1 MNKKIFALG
10 ILLIAAL
17 CTVQASYWT
26 ENPRWKKILWAPAE
40 VWYEVPAKWSIVAA
54 DKYMNGYI
62 GEAIKQAKPEIAPN
76 EKYTVI
82 LGVRGDKEV
91 KKYKKFIPKQ
101 AEGYYLK
108 VSQEGIVI
116 AGNDERGLFYGIQS
130 LLQHIANDI
139 YEEVAVADWPDMPF
153 RGTVEGFYGTPWSHE
168 ARLSQLDFYG
178 KNKMN
183 VYIYGPKDDPWHRD
197 KWRVPY
203 PEAEANRI
211 AELVE
216 VAKKNYVNFYW
227 AIHPGVDIKWNN
239 EDRDALVAKLE
250 KMYDL
255 GVRAFA
261 VFFDDI
267 WGEGTK
273 ADKQAELLNY
283 VDNNFIQKKKD
294 VAPLIMCPTEYNRGW
309 ANEEKGYLRT
319 LGSTLNK
326 GIEIMWT
333 GNSVV
338 ACIDKPTMEWIN
350 ERIQRKAYIWLNF
363 PVNDFVRDHMLMG
376 PLYGNGKDIAPLVS
390 GFVSNPMEY
399 AETSKISLYGIADY
413 CWNTENYDEH
423 SNWQK
428 SLQNILPSNSM
439 ALGVFALY
447 NKDLG
452 PNGHG
457 FRREEGDEIKDIAQ
471 KAIEGDDAALD
482 ILAFKCWELDEAC
495 DKLLADNSN
504 PQLIHEL
511 RPWLL
516 QGKLLA
522 DYGTTICN
530 MKKVADGKISPSNMP
545 LGIIDYFNHLWNQ
558 ARDIRKQMYDN
569 ENNKAMLH
577 PYQTG
582 TKLGTKVLLPTLNN
596 LFTLA
601 TEKYNKEHN
610 SKYDTA
616 ADYNP
621 FKVKSTVK
629 QLALLPVSVRGS
641 DVTVASALE
650 VINWQAGGEFVVE
663 SDRPITF
670 QGMDFNFGV
679 NGVAKNF
686 KLELLVDGNWREV
699 SLLHYADN
707 DPVIHTGNELGGM
720 TASALRITNIS
731 GAEQQVYFKDFKF
744 VRR

>member
-1 MNKKIFALG
+1 MNKKIFTLG

-17 CTVQASYWT
+17 CTVQAGYWSQ
-26 ENPRWKKILWAPAE
+26 NPRYKKILWAPAE
-40 VWYEVPAKWSIVAA
+40 VWYDVPAQWSIVAA

-62 GEAIKQAKPEIAPN
+62 GEAIKQAKPQIA
-76 EKYTVI
+76 EGQKYTVT
-82 LGVRGDKEV
+82 LGVKGDKEV

-108 VSQEGIVI
+108 VSQDGVVV
-116 AGNDERGLFYGIQS
+116 AGSDERGLFYGIQS
-130 LLQHIANDI
+130 LIREMENGI
-139 YEEVAVADWPDMPF
+139 YEEVAVADWPDVPF

-197 KWRVPY
+197 KWRIPY

-338 ACIDKPTMEWIN
+338 ACIDKATMEWIN
-350 ERIQRKAYIWLNF
+350 ERIQRKGYIWLNF

-413 CWNTENYDEH
+413 CWNMDAYEFEA
-423 SNWQK
+423 NWHK
-428 SLQNILPSNSM
+428 SLRRILPSNYK
-439 ALGVFALY
+439 ALEIFALY

-457 FRREEGDEIKDIAQ
+457 FRREEGEELQPTAKA
-471 KAIEGDDAALD
+471 AIEGDAAALEA
-482 ILAFKCWELDEAC
+482 LNQKCNELKLAC
-495 DKLLADNSN
+495 DLLLVDDTN

-522 DYGTTICN
+522 DYGNVVCQ
-530 MKKVADGKISPSNMP
+530 MKKVAEKKTREYTFLNFEN
-545 LGIIDYFNHLWNQ
+545 LYAQ
-558 ARDIRKQMYDN
+558 ARSIQKQMYDN

-582 TKLGTKVLLPTLNN
+582 IKLGTKVLLPTIQT
-596 LFTLA
+596 LFTQA
-601 TEKYNKEHN
+601 TESYNKLNGKALE
-610 SKYDTA
+610 TA

-641 DVTVASALE
+641 DITVASALE

-731 GAEQQVYFKDFKF
+731 GAEQQVYFKNFKF
-744 VRR
+744 IKR

>member
-1 MNKKIFALG
+1 MNKKIFTLG

-17 CTVQASYWT
+17 CTVQAGYWSQ
-26 ENPRWKKILWAPAE
+26 NPRYKKILWAPAE
-40 VWYEVPAKWSIVAA
+40 VWYDVPAQWSVVAA

-62 GEAIKQAKPEIAPN
+62 GEAIKQAKPQIA
-76 EKYTVI
+76 EGQKYTVT
-82 LGVRGDKEV
+82 LGVKGDKEV

-108 VSQEGIVI
+108 VSQEGVVV
-116 AGNDERGLFYGIQS
+116 AGSDERGLFYGIQS
-130 LLQHIANDI
+130 LIREMENGT
-139 YEEVAVADWPDMPF
+139 YEEVAVADWPDVPF

-197 KWRVPY
+197 KWRIPY

-338 ACIDKPTMEWIN
+338 ACIDKATMEWIN
-350 ERIQRKAYIWLNF
+350 ERIQRKGYIWLNF

-413 CWNTENYDEH
+413 CWNMDAYEFEQ
-423 SNWQK
+423 NWEK
-428 SLQNILPSNSM
+428 SLRRILPSNYK
-439 ALGVFALY
+439 ALEIFALY

-457 FRREEGDEIKDIAQ
+457 FRREEGEELQPTAKA
-471 KAIEGDDAALD
+471 AIEGDAAALEA
-482 ILAFKCWELDEAC
+482 LNQKCNELKLAC
-495 DKLLADNSN
+495 DLLLVDDTN

-522 DYGTTICN
+522 DYGNIVCQ
-530 MKKVADGKISPSNMP
+530 MKKVAEKKTREYTFLNFEN
-545 LGIIDYFNHLWNQ
+545 LYAQ
-558 ARDIRKQMYDN
+558 ARSIQKQMYDN

-582 TKLGTKVLLPTLNN
+582 IKLGTKVLLPTIQT
-596 LFTLA
+596 LFTQA
-601 TEKYNKEHN
+601 TESYNKLNGKALE
-610 SKYDTA
+610 TA

-641 DVTVASALE
+641 DITVASALE

-731 GAEQQVYFKDFKF
+731 GAEQQVYFKNFKF
-744 VRR
+744 IKR

>member
-1 MNKKIFALG
+1 MNKKIFTLG

-17 CTVQASYWT
+17 CTVQAGYWSQ
-26 ENPRWKKILWAPAE
+26 NPKYKKILWAPAE
-40 VWYEVPAKWSIVAA
+40 VWYDVPAQWSVVAA

-62 GEAIKQAKPEIAPN
+62 GEAIKQAKPQIA
-76 EKYTVI
+76 EGQKYTVT
-82 LGVRGDKEV
+82 LGVKGDKEV

-108 VSQEGIVI
+108 VSQEGVVV
-116 AGNDERGLFYGIQS
+116 AGSDERGLFYGIQS
-130 LLQHIANDI
+130 LIREMENGT
-139 YEEVAVADWPDMPF
+139 YEEVAVADWPDVPF

-283 VDNNFIQKKKD
+283 VDDNFIQKKKD

-338 ACIDKPTMEWIN
+338 ACIDKATMEWIN
-350 ERIQRKAYIWLNF
+350 ERIQRKGYIWLNF

-413 CWNTENYDEH
+413 CWNMDAYEFEQ
-423 SNWQK
+423 NWEK
-428 SLQNILPSNSM
+428 SLRRILPSNYK
-439 ALGVFALY
+439 ALEIFALY

-457 FRREEGDEIKDIAQ
+457 FRREEGEELQPTAKA
-471 KAIEGDDAALD
+471 AIEGDAAALEA
-482 ILAFKCWELDEAC
+482 LNQKCNELKLAC
-495 DKLLADNSN
+495 DLLLVDDTN

-522 DYGTTICN
+522 DYGNIVCQ
-530 MKKVADGKISPSNMP
+530 MKKVAEKKTREYTFLNFEN
-545 LGIIDYFNHLWNQ
+545 LYAQ
-558 ARDIRKQMYDN
+558 ARSIQKQMYDN

-582 TKLGTKVLLPTLNN
+582 IKLGTKVLLPTIQT
-596 LFTLA
+596 LFTQA
-601 TEKYNKEHN
+601 TESYNKLNGKALE
-610 SKYDTA
+610 TA

-641 DVTVASALE
+641 DITVASALE

-731 GAEQQVYFKDFKF
+731 GAEQQVYFKNFKF
-744 VRR
+744 IKR

>member
-17 CTVQASYWT
+17 CTVQAGYWSQ
-26 ENPRWKKILWAPAE
+26 NPRYKKILWAPAE
-40 VWYEVPAKWSIVAA
+40 VWYDVPAQWSVVAA

-62 GEAIKQAKPEIAPN
+62 GEAIKQAKPQIA
-76 EKYTVI
+76 EGQKYTVT
-82 LGVRGDKEV
+82 LGVKGDKEV

-108 VSQEGIVI
+108 VSQEGVVV
-116 AGNDERGLFYGIQS
+116 AGSDERGLFYGIQS
-130 LLQHIANDI
+130 LIREMENGI
-139 YEEVAVADWPDMPF
+139 YEEVAVADWPDVPF

-197 KWRVPY
+197 KWRIPY

-283 VDNNFIQKKKD
+283 VDDNFIQKKKD

-338 ACIDKPTMEWIN
+338 ACIDKATMEWIN
-350 ERIQRKAYIWLNF
+350 ERIQRKGYIWLNF

-413 CWNTENYDEH
+413 CWNMDAYEFEQ
-423 SNWQK
+423 NWEK
-428 SLQNILPSNSM
+428 SLRRILPSNYK
-439 ALGVFALY
+439 ALEIFALY

-457 FRREEGDEIKDIAQ
+457 FRREEGEELQPTAKA
-471 KAIEGDDAALD
+471 AIEGDAAALEA
-482 ILAFKCWELDEAC
+482 LNQKCNELKLAC
-495 DKLLADNSN
+495 DLLLVDDTN

-522 DYGTTICN
+522 DYGNVVCQ
-530 MKKVADGKISPSNMP
+530 MKKVAEKKTREYTFLNFEN
-545 LGIIDYFNHLWNQ
+545 LYAQ
-558 ARDIRKQMYDN
+558 ARSIQKQMYDN

-582 TKLGTKVLLPTLNN
+582 IKLGTKVLLPTIQT
-596 LFTLA
+596 LFTQA
-601 TEKYNKEHN
+601 TESYNKLN
-610 SKYDTA
+610 GKALDTA

-641 DVTVASALE
+641 DITVASALE

-731 GAEQQVYFKDFKF
+731 GAEQQVYFKNFKF
-744 VRR
+744 IKR

>member
-26 ENPRWKKILWAPAE
+26 RNPQWKKILWAPAE
-40 VWYEVPAKWSIVAA
+40 VWYEVPAKWTIVAA
-54 DKYMNGYI
+54 DKYINGYI
-62 GEAIKQAKPEIAPN
+62 GEAIKQAKPEIAPKQ
-76 EKYTVI
+76 KYKVT
-82 LGVRGDKEV
+82 LGVKGDKEV
-91 KKYKKFIPKQ
+91 KKYNKYIPEQ
-101 AEGYYLK
+101 AEGYYFK
-108 VSQEGIVI
+108 ISQEGIVI
-116 AGNDERGLFYGIQS
+116 AGSDERGLFYGIQS
-130 LLQHIANDI
+130 LLQHIANGI
-139 YEEVAVADWPDMPF
+139 YEEVAVADWPDVPF
-153 RGTVEGFYGTPWSHE
+153 RGTVEGFYGTPWSHA
-168 ARLSQLDFYG
+168 ARLSQLEFYG

-227 AIHPGVDIKWNN
+227 AIHPGVDIKWTT

-283 VDNNFIQKKKD
+283 VDDNFIQKKKD

-309 ANEEKGYLRT
+309 ANEAKGYLRT
-319 LGSTLNK
+319 LGTTMNK

-338 ACIDKPTMEWIN
+338 ACIDKGTMEWIN

-376 PLYGNGKDIAPLVS
+376 PLYGNGQDIAPLVS

-413 CWNTENYDEH
+413 CWSMENYNYQ
-423 SNWQK
+423 SNWEK
-428 SLQNILPSNSM
+428 SLRSILPGNDQ
-439 ALGVFALY
+439 ALKTFALY

-457 FRREEGDEIKDIAQ
+457 FRREEGEELKQTAQDAIGGNAEAIEALAQ
-471 KAIEGDDAALD
+471 K
-482 ILAFKCWELDEAC
+482 CTELKLAC
-495 DKLLADNSN
+495 DLLLVDETN

-522 DYGTTICN
+522 DYGNIVCE
-530 MKKVADGKISPSNMP
+530 MRKVAEKKTKEYTFLNFEN
-545 LGIIDYFNHLWNQ
+545 LYAQ
-558 ARDIRKQMYDN
+558 ARSIQKQMYNN
-569 ENNKAMLH
+569 ENDKSMLH

-582 TKLGTKVLLPTLNN
+582 TKLGTKVLLPTIQT
-596 LFTLA
+596 LFTQA
-601 TEKYNKEHN
+601 TETYNKQNGREL
-610 SKYDTA
+610 DTA

-650 VINWQAGGEFVVE
+650 VINWQDGGEFIVE
-663 SDRPITF
+663 SDRAITF
-670 QGMDFNFGV
+670 QGMDFNFGI

-686 KLELLVDGNWREV
+686 KLELLVNGNWREV
-699 SLLHYADN
+699 SLLHYSDN

-731 GAEQQVYFKDFKF
+731 GSEQQVYFKNFKF
-744 VRR
+744 VKR

>member
-1 MNKKIFALG
+1 MNKRIFALG

-17 CTVQASYWT
+17 CTVQAGWWST
-26 ENPRWKKILWAPAE
+26 NPTYKKILWAPAE
-40 VWYEVPAKWSIVAA
+40 VWYDVPAQWTVVAA

-62 GEAIKQAKPEIAPN
+62 GEAIKQAKPEIAPKQ
-76 EKYTVI
+76 KYKVV
-82 LGVRGDKEV
+82 LGVKGDKEV
-91 KKYKKFIPKQ
+91 RKYKKYIPEQ

-108 VSQEGIVI
+108 VSREGVVV
-116 AGNDERGLFYGIQS
+116 AGSDERGLFYGIQT
-130 LLQHIANDI
+130 LIRHIENGI
-139 YEEVAVADWPDMPF
+139 YDEVALADWPDVPF

-203 PEAEANRI
+203 PEAEAKRI

-227 AIHPGVDIKWNN
+227 AIHPGVDIKWNT

-283 VDNNFIQKKKD
+283 VDDNFIQKKKD

-309 ANEEKGYLRT
+309 ANEQKGYLRT

-350 ERIQRKAYIWLNF
+350 ERIQRKGYIWLNF

-376 PLYGNGKDIAPLVS
+376 PLYGNGKDIAPMVS

-399 AETSKISLYGIADY
+399 AETSKISLYGVADY
-413 CWNTENYDEH
+413 CWNMENYNPEE
-423 SNWQK
+423 NWDK
-428 SLQNILPSNSM
+428 SLRRILPGNDK
-439 ALGVFALY
+439 ALKIFALY

-457 FRREEGDEIKDIAQ
+457 FRREEGEELLPTAQEAIKGNA
-471 KAIEGDDAALD
+471 EALEA
-482 ILAFKCWELDEAC
+482 LEEKCNELKTAC
-495 DKLLADNSN
+495 DLLLTDDTN

-522 DYGTTICN
+522 DYGVVVCK
-530 MKKVADGKISPSNMP
+530 MKKVAEKKSKEYTFLNFEN
-545 LGIIDYFNHLWNQ
+545 LYAQ
-558 ARDIRKQMYDN
+558 ARSIQKQMYDN

-582 TKLGTKVLLPTLNN
+582 IKLGTKVMLPTIQE
-596 LFTLA
+596 LFEQA
-601 TEKYNKEHN
+601 TDTYNKINGKEL
-610 SKYDTA
+610 DTA

-641 DVTVASALE
+641 DITVASALE
-650 VINWQAGGEFVVE
+650 VINWQAGGEFIVE

-686 KLELLVDGNWREV
+686 KLEMLVEGNWREV

-731 GAEQQVYFKDFKF
+731 GSEQQVYFKNFKF
-744 VRR
+744 IKR

>member
-17 CTVQASYWT
+17 CTVQAGYWSQ
-26 ENPRWKKILWAPAE
+26 NPRYKKILWAPAE
-40 VWYEVPAKWSIVAA
+40 VWYDVPAQWSVVAA

-62 GEAIKQAKPEIAPN
+62 GEAIKQAKPQIA
-76 EKYTVI
+76 EGQKYTVT
-82 LGVRGDKEV
+82 LGVKGDKEV

-108 VSQEGIVI
+108 VSQEGVVV
-116 AGNDERGLFYGIQS
+116 AGSDERGLFYGIQS
-130 LLQHIANDI
+130 LIREMENGI
-139 YEEVAVADWPDMPF
+139 YEEVAVADWPDVPF

-197 KWRVPY
+197 KWRIPY

-283 VDNNFIQKKKD
+283 VDDNFIQKKKD

-338 ACIDKPTMEWIN
+338 ACIDKATMEWIN
-350 ERIQRKAYIWLNF
+350 ERIQRKGYIWLNF

-413 CWNTENYDEH
+413 CWNMDAYEFEA
-423 SNWQK
+423 NWHK
-428 SLQNILPSNSM
+428 SLRRILPSNYK
-439 ALGVFALY
+439 ALEIFALY

-457 FRREEGDEIKDIAQ
+457 FRREEGEELQPTAKA
-471 KAIEGDDAALD
+471 AIEGDAAALEA
-482 ILAFKCWELDEAC
+482 LKQKCDELKLAC
-495 DKLLADNSN
+495 DLLLVDDTN

-522 DYGTTICN
+522 DYGNVVCQ
-530 MKKVADGKISPSNMP
+530 MKKVAEKKTREYTFLNFEN
-545 LGIIDYFNHLWNQ
+545 LYAQ
-558 ARDIRKQMYDN
+558 ARSIQKQMYDN

-582 TKLGTKVLLPTLNN
+582 IKLGTKVLLPTIQT
-596 LFTLA
+596 LFTQA
-601 TEKYNKEHN
+601 TESYNKLNGKALE
-610 SKYDTA
+610 TA

-641 DVTVASALE
+641 DITVASALE

-731 GAEQQVYFKDFKF
+731 GAEQQVYFKNFKF
-744 VRR
+744 IKR

>member
-17 CTVQASYWT
+17 CTVQAGYWSQ
-26 ENPRWKKILWAPAE
+26 NPRYKKILWAPAE
-40 VWYEVPAKWSIVAA
+40 VWYDVPAQWSVVAA

-62 GEAIKQAKPEIAPN
+62 GEAIKQAKPQIA
-76 EKYTVI
+76 EGQKYTVT
-82 LGVRGDKEV
+82 LGVKGDKEV

-108 VSQEGIVI
+108 VSQEGVVV
-116 AGNDERGLFYGIQS
+116 AGSDERGLFYGIQS
-130 LLQHIANDI
+130 LIREMENGT
-139 YEEVAVADWPDMPF
+139 YEEVAVADWPDVPF

-283 VDNNFIQKKKD
+283 VDDNFIQKKKD

-338 ACIDKPTMEWIN
+338 ACIDKATMEWIN
-350 ERIQRKAYIWLNF
+350 ERIQRKGYIWLNF

-413 CWNTENYDEH
+413 CWNMDAYEFEQ
-423 SNWQK
+423 NWEK
-428 SLQNILPSNSM
+428 SLRRILPSNYK
-439 ALGVFALY
+439 ALEIFALY

-457 FRREEGDEIKDIAQ
+457 FRREEGEELQPTAKA
-471 KAIEGDDAALD
+471 AIEGDAAALEA
-482 ILAFKCWELDEAC
+482 LNQKCNELKLAC
-495 DKLLADNSN
+495 DLLLVDDTN

-522 DYGTTICN
+522 DYGNVVCQ
-530 MKKVADGKISPSNMP
+530 MKKVAEKKTKEYTFLNFEN
-545 LGIIDYFNHLWNQ
+545 LYAQ
-558 ARDIRKQMYDN
+558 ARSIQKQMYDN

-582 TKLGTKVLLPTLNN
+582 IKLGTKVLLPTIQT
-596 LFTLA
+596 LFTQA
-601 TEKYNKEHN
+601 TESYNKLN
-610 SKYDTA
+610 GKALDTA

-641 DVTVASALE
+641 DITVASALE

-720 TASALRITNIS
+720 TANALRITNIS
-731 GAEQQVYFKDFKF
+731 GAEQQVYFKNFKF
-744 VRR
+744 IKR

>member
-26 ENPRWKKILWAPAE
+26 RNPQWKKILWAPAE
-40 VWYEVPAKWSIVAA
+40 IWYDVPAKWTIVAA
-54 DKYMNGYI
+54 DKYINGYI
-62 GEAIKQAKPEIAPN
+62 GEAIKQAKPEIAPKQ
-76 EKYTVI
+76 KYKVT
-82 LGVRGDKEV
+82 LGVKGDKEV
-91 KKYKKFIPKQ
+91 KKYNKYIPEQ
-101 AEGYYLK
+101 AEGYYFK
-108 VSQEGIVI
+108 ISQEGIVI
-116 AGNDERGLFYGIQS
+116 AGSDERGLFYGIQS
-130 LLQHIANDI
+130 LLQHIANGI
-139 YEEVAVADWPDMPF
+139 YEEVAVADWPDVPF
-153 RGTVEGFYGTPWSHE
+153 RGTVEGFYGTPWSHA
-168 ARLSQLDFYG
+168 ARLSQLEFYG

-197 KWRVPY
+197 KWRIPY

-227 AIHPGVDIKWNN
+227 AIHPGVDIKWTP

-283 VDNNFIQKKKD
+283 VDDNFIQKKKD

-309 ANEEKGYLRT
+309 ANEAKGYLRT
-319 LGSTLNK
+319 LGANMNQ

-338 ACIDKPTMEWIN
+338 ACIDKGTMEWIN

-376 PLYGNGKDIAPLVS
+376 PLYGNGQDIAPLVS

-413 CWNTENYDEH
+413 CWSMENYNYQA
-423 SNWQK
+423 NWEK
-428 SLQNILPSNSM
+428 SLRSILPGNDA
-439 ALGVFALY
+439 ALKTFALY

-457 FRREEGDEIKDIAQ
+457 FRREEGDEIKQIAQ
-471 KAIEGDDAALD
+471 DAIGGNAEAVAA
-482 ILAFKCWELDEAC
+482 IAEKCQELNLAC
-495 DKLLADNSN
+495 DLLLVDETN

-522 DYGTTICN
+522 EYGNTVCK
-530 MKKVADGKISPSNMP
+530 MKEIAEKKTKEYSFQNFENLYA
-545 LGIIDYFNHLWNQ
+545 Q
-558 ARDIRKQMYDN
+558 ARSIQKQMYNN
-569 ENNKAMLH
+569 ENDKAMLH

-582 TKLGTKVLLPTLNN
+582 TKLGTKVLLPTLQT
-596 LFTLA
+596 LFAQA
-601 TEKYNKEHN
+601 TEAYNKQNGKEL
-610 SKYDTA
+610 DTA

-650 VINWQAGGEFVVE
+650 VINWQAGGEFIIE
-663 SDRPITF
+663 GDRAITF

-686 KLELLVDGNWREV
+686 KLELLVNGNWREV

-731 GAEQQVYFKDFKF
+731 GTEQQVYFKNFKF
-744 VRR
+744 VKR

>member
-1 MNKKIFALG
+1 MNKKIFTLG

-17 CTVQASYWT
+17 CTVQAGYWSQ
-26 ENPRWKKILWAPAE
+26 NPRYKKILWAPAE
-40 VWYEVPAKWSIVAA
+40 VWYDVPAQWSVVAA

-62 GEAIKQAKPEIAPN
+62 GEAIKQAKPQIA
-76 EKYTVI
+76 EGQKYTVT
-82 LGVRGDKEV
+82 LGVKGDKEV

-108 VSQEGIVI
+108 VSQEGVVV
-116 AGNDERGLFYGIQS
+116 AGSDERGLFYGIQS
-130 LLQHIANDI
+130 LIREMENGI
-139 YEEVAVADWPDMPF
+139 YEEVAVADWPDVPF

-283 VDNNFIQKKKD
+283 VDDNFIQKKKD

-338 ACIDKPTMEWIN
+338 ACIDKATMEWIN
-350 ERIQRKAYIWLNF
+350 ERIQRKGYIWLNF

-413 CWNTENYDEH
+413 CWNMDAYEFEA
-423 SNWQK
+423 NWHK
-428 SLQNILPSNSM
+428 SLRRILPSNYK
-439 ALGVFALY
+439 ALEIFALY

-457 FRREEGDEIKDIAQ
+457 FRREEGEELQPIA
-471 KAIEGDDAALD
+471 KAAIEGDATALEA
-482 ILAFKCWELDEAC
+482 LNQKCNELKLAC
-495 DKLLADNSN
+495 DLLLVDDTN

-522 DYGTTICN
+522 DYGNVVCQ
-530 MKKVADGKISPSNMP
+530 MKKVAEKKTREYTFLNFEN
-545 LGIIDYFNHLWNQ
+545 LYAQ
-558 ARDIRKQMYDN
+558 ARSIQKQMYDN

-582 TKLGTKVLLPTLNN
+582 IKLGTKVLLPTIQT
-596 LFTLA
+596 LFTQA
-601 TEKYNKEHN
+601 TESYNKLNGKALE
-610 SKYDTA
+610 TA

-641 DVTVASALE
+641 DITVASALE

-731 GAEQQVYFKDFKF
+731 GAEQQVYFKNFKF
-744 VRR
+744 IKR

>member
-1 MNKKIFALG
+1 MNKKIFTLG

-17 CTVQASYWT
+17 CTVQAGYWSQ
-26 ENPRWKKILWAPAE
+26 NPKYKKILWAPAE
-40 VWYEVPAKWSIVAA
+40 VWYDVPAQWSVVAA

-62 GEAIKQAKPEIAPN
+62 GEAIKQAKPQIA
-76 EKYTVI
+76 EGQKYTVT
-82 LGVRGDKEV
+82 LGVKGDKEV

-108 VSQEGIVI
+108 VSQEGVVV
-116 AGNDERGLFYGIQS
+116 AGSDERGLFYGIQS
-130 LLQHIANDI
+130 LIREMENGT
-139 YEEVAVADWPDMPF
+139 YEEVAVADWPDVPF

-283 VDNNFIQKKKD
+283 VDDNFIQKKKD

-326 GIEIMWT
+326 GIEVMWT

-338 ACIDKPTMEWIN
+338 ACIDKATMEWIN
-350 ERIQRKAYIWLNF
+350 ERIQRKGYIWLNF

-413 CWNTENYDEH
+413 CWNMDAYEFEA
-423 SNWQK
+423 NWEK
-428 SLQNILPSNSM
+428 SLRRILPSNYK
-439 ALGVFALY
+439 ALEIFALY

-457 FRREEGDEIKDIAQ
+457 FRREEGEELQPTAKA
-471 KAIEGDDAALD
+471 AIEGDAAALEA
-482 ILAFKCWELDEAC
+482 LNQKCNELKLAC
-495 DKLLADNSN
+495 DLLLVDDTN

-522 DYGTTICN
+522 DYGNVVCQ
-530 MKKVADGKISPSNMP
+530 MKKVAEKKTREYTFLNFEN
-545 LGIIDYFNHLWNQ
+545 LYAQ
-558 ARDIRKQMYDN
+558 ARSIQKQMYDN

-582 TKLGTKVLLPTLNN
+582 IKLGTKVLLPTIQT
-596 LFTLA
+596 LFTQA
-601 TEKYNKEHN
+601 TESYNKLNGKALE
-610 SKYDTA
+610 TA

-641 DVTVASALE
+641 DITVASALE

-731 GAEQQVYFKDFKF
+731 GAEQQVYFKNFKF
-744 VRR
+744 IKR

>member
-17 CTVQASYWT
+17 CTVQAGYWS
-26 ENPRWKKILWAPAE
+26 ENPRYKKILWAPAE
-40 VWYEVPAKWSIVAA
+40 VWYDVPAQWSVVAA

-62 GEAIKQAKPEIAPN
+62 GEAIKQAKPQIA
-76 EKYTVI
+76 EGQKYTVT
-82 LGVRGDKEV
+82 LGVKGDKEV

-108 VSQEGIVI
+108 VSQEGVVV
-116 AGNDERGLFYGIQS
+116 AGSDERGLFYGIQS
-130 LLQHIANDI
+130 LIREMENGI
-139 YEEVAVADWPDMPF
+139 YEEVAVADWPDVPF

-197 KWRVPY
+197 KWRIPY

-283 VDNNFIQKKKD
+283 VDDNFIQKKKD

-338 ACIDKPTMEWIN
+338 ACIDKATMVWIN
-350 ERIQRKAYIWLNF
+350 ERIQRKGYIWLNF

-413 CWNTENYDEH
+413 CWNMDAYDFEV
-423 SNWQK
+423 NWEK
-428 SLQNILPSNSM
+428 SLRRILPSNFE
-439 ALGVFALY
+439 ALEIFALY

-457 FRREEGDEIKDIAQ
+457 FRREEGEELQPTAKA
-471 KAIEGDDAALD
+471 AIEGDAAALEA
-482 ILAFKCWELDEAC
+482 LKQKCDELKLAC
-495 DKLLADNSN
+495 DLLLVDDTN

-522 DYGTTICN
+522 DYGVLVCQ
-530 MKKVADGKISPSNMP
+530 MKKAAEKKTKEYTFLNFEN
-545 LGIIDYFNHLWNQ
+545 LYAQ
-558 ARDIRKQMYDN
+558 ARSIQKQMYDN

-582 TKLGTKVLLPTLNN
+582 IKLGTKVLLPTIQT
-596 LFTLA
+596 LFTQA
-601 TEKYNKEHN
+601 TESYNKLNGKALE
-610 SKYDTA
+610 TA

-641 DVTVASALE
+641 DITVASALE

-731 GAEQQVYFKDFKF
+731 GAEQQVYFKNFKF
-744 VRR
+744 IKR

>member
-17 CTVQASYWT
+17 CTVQAGYWSQ
-26 ENPRWKKILWAPAE
+26 NPRYKKILWAPAE
-40 VWYEVPAKWSIVAA
+40 AWYDVPAQWSVVAA
-54 DKYMNGYI
+54 DKYINGYI
-62 GEAIKQAKPEIAPN
+62 GEAIKQAKPQIA
-76 EKYTVI
+76 EGQQYTVT
-82 LGVRGDKEV
+82 LGVKGDKEV
-91 KKYKKFIPKQ
+91 RKYKKFIPKQ

-108 VSQEGIVI
+108 VSQGGVVV
-116 AGNDERGLFYGIQS
+116 AGSDERGLFYGIQS
-130 LLQHIANDI
+130 LIREMENGI
-139 YEEVAVADWPDMPF
+139 YEEAAVADWPDVPF

-273 ADKQAELLNY
+273 ADKQADLLNY
-283 VDNNFIQKKKD
+283 VDNNFIKKKKD

-338 ACIDKPTMEWIN
+338 ACIDKATMEWIN

-413 CWNTENYDEH
+413 CWNMDAYEFEQ
-423 SNWQK
+423 NWSK
-428 SLQNILPSNSM
+428 SLRRILPSNYK
-439 ALGVFALY
+439 ALEIFALY

-457 FRREEGDEIKDIAQ
+457 FRREEGEELQPTAKA
-471 KAIEGDDAALD
+471 AIEGDAAALEA
-482 ILAFKCWELDEAC
+482 LNQRCNELKLAC
-495 DKLLADNSN
+495 DLLLVDDTN

-522 DYGTTICN
+522 DYGNVVCQ
-530 MKKVADGKISPSNMP
+530 MKKVAEKKTKEYTFLNFEN
-545 LGIIDYFNHLWNQ
+545 LYAQ
-558 ARDIRKQMYDN
+558 ARSIQKQMYDN

-582 TKLGTKVLLPTLNN
+582 IKLGTKVLLPTIQT
-596 LFTLA
+596 LFTQA
-601 TEKYNKEHN
+601 TESYNKLN
-610 SKYDTA
+610 GKALDTA

-641 DVTVASALE
+641 DITVASALE

-707 DPVIHTGNELGGM
+707 DPVIHTGNELAGM

-731 GAEQQVYFKDFKF
+731 GAEQQVYFKNFKF
-744 VRR
+744 TKR

>member
-1 MNKKIFALG
+1 MNKKIFTLG

-17 CTVQASYWT
+17 CTVQAGYWSQ
-26 ENPRWKKILWAPAE
+26 NPRYKKILWAPAE
-40 VWYEVPAKWSIVAA
+40 VWYDVPAQWSVVAA

-62 GEAIKQAKPEIAPN
+62 GEAIKQAKPQIA
-76 EKYTVI
+76 EGQKYTVT
-82 LGVRGDKEV
+82 LGVKGDKEV

-108 VSQEGIVI
+108 VSQEGVVV
-116 AGNDERGLFYGIQS
+116 AGSDERGLFYGIQS
-130 LLQHIANDI
+130 LIREMENGT
-139 YEEVAVADWPDMPF
+139 YEEVAVADWPDVPF
-153 RGTVEGFYGTPWSHE
+153 RGTVEGFYGTPWSHA

-197 KWRVPY
+197 KWRIPY

-283 VDNNFIQKKKD
+283 VDDNFIQKKKD

-326 GIEIMWT
+326 GIEVMWT

-338 ACIDKPTMEWIN
+338 ACIDKATMEWIN
-350 ERIQRKAYIWLNF
+350 ERIQRKGYIWLNF

-413 CWNTENYDEH
+413 CWNMDAYEFEQ
-423 SNWQK
+423 NWQK
-428 SLQNILPSNSM
+428 SLRSILPGNYK
-439 ALGVFALY
+439 ALETFALY

-457 FRREEGDEIKDIAQ
+457 FRREEGEELKPTADAAIKGDKAAVAALAQ
-471 KAIEGDDAALD
+471 K
-482 ILAFKCWELDEAC
+482 CQELNLAC
-495 DKLLADNSN
+495 DLLLTDESN

-522 DYGTTICN
+522 EYGNTVCK
-530 MKKVADGKISPSNMP
+530 MKEVAEKKTKEYSFLNFEN
-545 LGIIDYFNHLWNQ
+545 LYAQ
-558 ARDIRKQMYDN
+558 ARSIKKQMYDN

-582 TKLGTKVLLPTLNN
+582 TKLGTKVLLPTLNT
-596 LFTLA
+596 LFTQA
-601 TEKYNKEHN
+601 TDAYNSINGTEFD
-610 SKYDTA
+610 SS

-650 VINWQAGGEFVVE
+650 VINWQDGGEFVVE

-670 QGMDFNFGV
+670 QGMDFNFGI

-686 KLELLVDGNWREV
+686 KLELKVGDNWREV
-699 SLLHYADN
+699 SLLHYSEN

-731 GAEQQVYFKDFKF
+731 GTEQQVYFKNFKF
-744 VRR
+744 VKR

>member
-1 MNKKIFALG
+1 MNKKIFTLG

-17 CTVQASYWT
+17 CTVQAGYWSQ
-26 ENPRWKKILWAPAE
+26 NPQYKKILWAPAE
-40 VWYEVPAKWSIVAA
+40 VWYDVPAQWSVVAA

-62 GEAIKQAKPEIAPN
+62 GEAIKQAKPRIA
-76 EKYTVI
+76 EGQKYTVT
-82 LGVRGDKEV
+82 LGVKGDKEV

-108 VSQEGIVI
+108 VSQEGVVV
-116 AGNDERGLFYGIQS
+116 AGSDERGLFYGIQS
-130 LLQHIANDI
+130 LIREMENGT
-139 YEEVAVADWPDMPF
+139 YEEVAVADWPDVPF

-338 ACIDKPTMEWIN
+338 ACIDKATMEWIN
-350 ERIQRKAYIWLNF
+350 ERIQRKGYIWLNF

-413 CWNTENYDEH
+413 CWNMDAYEFEA
-423 SNWQK
+423 NWHK
-428 SLQNILPSNSM
+428 SLRRILPSNYK
-439 ALGVFALY
+439 ALEIFALY

-457 FRREEGDEIKDIAQ
+457 FRREEGEELQPTAKA
-471 KAIEGDDAALD
+471 AIEGDAAALEA
-482 ILAFKCWELDEAC
+482 LNRKCNELKLAC
-495 DKLLADNSN
+495 DLLLVDDTN

-522 DYGTTICN
+522 DYGNIVCQ
-530 MKKVADGKISPSNMP
+530 MKKVAEKKTKEYTFLNFEN
-545 LGIIDYFNHLWNQ
+545 LYAQ
-558 ARDIRKQMYDN
+558 ARSIQKQMYDN

-582 TKLGTKVLLPTLNN
+582 IKLGTKVLLPTIQT
-596 LFTLA
+596 LFTQA
-601 TEKYNKEHN
+601 TESYNKLNGKALE
-610 SKYDTA
+610 TA

-641 DVTVASALE
+641 DITVASALE

-731 GAEQQVYFKDFKF
+731 GAEQQVYFKNFKF
-744 VRR
+744 IKR

>member
-17 CTVQASYWT
+17 CTVQAGYWSQ
-26 ENPRWKKILWAPAE
+26 NPRYKKILWAPAE
-40 VWYEVPAKWSIVAA
+40 VWYDVPAQWSVVAA

-62 GEAIKQAKPEIAPN
+62 GEAIKQAKPQIA
-76 EKYTVI
+76 EGQKYTVT
-82 LGVRGDKEV
+82 LGVKGDKEV

-101 AEGYYLK
+101 ADGYYLK
-108 VSQEGIVI
+108 VSQEGVVV
-116 AGNDERGLFYGIQS
+116 AGSDERGLFYGIQS
-130 LLQHIANDI
+130 LIREMENGI
-139 YEEVAVADWPDMPF
+139 YEEVAVADWPDVPF

-197 KWRVPY
+197 KWRIPY

-283 VDNNFIQKKKD
+283 VDDNFIQKKKD

-338 ACIDKPTMEWIN
+338 ACIDKATMEWIN
-350 ERIQRKAYIWLNF
+350 ERIQRKGYIWLNF

-413 CWNTENYDEH
+413 CWNMDAYEFEQ
-423 SNWQK
+423 NWEK
-428 SLQNILPSNSM
+428 SLRRILPSNFE
-439 ALGVFALY
+439 ALEIFALY

-457 FRREEGDEIKDIAQ
+457 FRREEGEELQPTAKA
-471 KAIEGDDAALD
+471 AIEGDAAALEA
-482 ILAFKCWELDEAC
+482 LKQKCDELKLAC
-495 DKLLADNSN
+495 DLLLVDDTN

-522 DYGTTICN
+522 DYGVLVYQ
-530 MKKVADGKISPSNMP
+530 MKKAAEKKTKEYTFLNFEN
-545 LGIIDYFNHLWNQ
+545 LYAQ
-558 ARDIRKQMYDN
+558 ARSIQKQMYDN

-582 TKLGTKVLLPTLNN
+582 IKLGTKVLLPTIQT
-596 LFTLA
+596 LFTQA
-601 TEKYNKEHN
+601 TESYNKLN
-610 SKYDTA
+610 GKALDTA

-641 DVTVASALE
+641 DITVASALE

-720 TASALRITNIS
+720 TANALRITNIS
-731 GAEQQVYFKDFKF
+731 GAEQQVYFKNFKF
-744 VRR
+744 IKR

>member
-17 CTVQASYWT
+17 CTVQAGYWSQ
-26 ENPRWKKILWAPAE
+26 NPRYKKILWAPAE
-40 VWYEVPAKWSIVAA
+40 VWYDVPAQWSVVAA

-62 GEAIKQAKPEIAPN
+62 GEAIKQAKPQIA
-76 EKYTVI
+76 EGQKYTVT
-82 LGVRGDKEV
+82 LGVKGDKEV

-108 VSQEGIVI
+108 VSQEGVVV
-116 AGNDERGLFYGIQS
+116 AGSDERGLFYGIQS
-130 LLQHIANDI
+130 LIREMENGI
-139 YEEVAVADWPDMPF
+139 YEEVAVADWPDVPF

-197 KWRVPY
+197 KWRIPY

-283 VDNNFIQKKKD
+283 VDDNFIQKKKD

-338 ACIDKPTMEWIN
+338 ACIDKATMEWIN
-350 ERIQRKAYIWLNF
+350 ERIQRKGYIWLNF

-413 CWNTENYDEH
+413 CWNMDAYEFDQ
-423 SNWQK
+423 NWEK
-428 SLQNILPSNSM
+428 SLRRILPSNFE
-439 ALGVFALY
+439 ALEIFALY

-457 FRREEGDEIKDIAQ
+457 FRREEGEELQPTAKA
-471 KAIEGDDAALD
+471 AIEGDAAALEA
-482 ILAFKCWELDEAC
+482 LNQKCNELKLAC
-495 DKLLADNSN
+495 DLLLVDDTN

-522 DYGTTICN
+522 DYGNVVCQ
-530 MKKVADGKISPSNMP
+530 MKKVAEKKTREYTFLNFEN
-545 LGIIDYFNHLWNQ
+545 LYAQ
-558 ARDIRKQMYDN
+558 ARSIQKQMYDN

-582 TKLGTKVLLPTLNN
+582 IKLGTKVLLPTIQT
-596 LFTLA
+596 LFTQA
-601 TEKYNKEHN
+601 TESYNKLN
-610 SKYDTA
+610 GKALDTA

-641 DVTVASALE
+641 DITVASALE

-731 GAEQQVYFKDFKF
+731 GAEQQVYFKNFKF
-744 VRR
+744 IKR

>member
-1 MNKKIFALG
+1 MNKRILTFG
-10 ILLIAAL
+10 FLLIAAL
-17 CTVQASYWT
+17 CTAQAFKG
-26 ENPRWKKILWAPAE
+26 NPKVKTILWAPSETVYDLPEA
-40 VWYEVPAKWSIVAA
+40 WSVVAA
-54 DKYMNGYI
+54 DKYMQGAIWETLN
-62 GEAIKQAKPEIAPN
+62 EAAPEVAPKQ
-76 EKYTVI
+76 KYKVT
-82 LGVRGDKEV
+82 LGVKGDKEV
-91 KKYKKFIPKQ
+91 RKYRKNIPSN

-108 VSQEGIVI
+108 ISQDGIVV
-116 AGNDERGLFYGIQS
+116 AGSDERGLFYGVQTLLS
-130 LLQHIANDI
+130 LTADGTYKEI
-139 YEEVAVADWPDMPF
+139 AVADWPDVPF

-168 ARLSQLDFYG
+168 ARKSQLEFYG

-183 VYIYGPKDDPWHRD
+183 VYIYGPKDDPWHRGQ
-197 KWRVPY
+197 WRVPY
-203 PEAEANRI
+203 PEAEAQRI
-211 AELVE
+211 AELVK
-216 VAKKNYVNFYW
+216 VAKENYVNFYW
-227 AIHPGVDIKWNN
+227 AIHPGVDIKWND

-283 VDNNFIQKKKD
+283 VDDNFIQKKKD

-319 LGSTLNK
+319 LGSNLNK

-338 ACIDKPTMEWIN
+338 ACIDKATMEWIN
-350 ERIQRKAYIWLNF
+350 ERIQRKGYIWLNF

-413 CWNTENYDEH
+413 CWNMDAYNFEENWE
-423 SNWQK
+423 K
-428 SLQNILPSNSM
+428 SLKSILPGNWE
-439 ALGVFALY
+439 ALRTFALY

-457 FRREEGDEIKDIAQ
+457 FRREEGDEIKEVAA
-471 KAIEGDDAALD
+471 KAIAG
-482 ILAFKCWELDEAC
+482 DEAAIAEIATKC
-495 DKLLADNSN
+495 DELNLACDLLLVDNSN

-522 DYGTTICN
+522 EYGNTVCA
-530 MKKVADGKISPSNMP
+530 MKKAAVKKTREYTFLNFVNLYA
-545 LGIIDYFNHLWNQ
+545 Q
-558 ARDIRKQMYDN
+558 ARSIRKQMYEN
-569 ENNKAMLH
+569 ENNKSMLH

-582 TKLGTKVLLPTLNN
+582 IKLGTKVLLPTLEK
-596 LFTLA
+596 FFAQA
-601 TEKYNKEHN
+601 TESYNKIN
-610 SKYDTA
+610 ATSFDTA

-621 FKVKSTVK
+621 FKVKSDVK
-629 QLALLPVSVRGS
+629 QLALLPVTVRGS
-641 DVTVASALE
+641 DVQVASALE
-650 VINWQAGGEFVVE
+650 VINWQAGGYFMVE
-663 SDRPITF
+663 GDRAITF

-679 NGVAKNF
+679 NNVAKNF
-686 KLELLVDGNWREV
+686 KLELLVNGEWREV
-699 SLLHYADN
+699 SLLHYSDN

-720 TASALRITNIS
+720 TASALRITNVS
-731 GAEQQVYFKDFKF
+731 GKEMQVNFKNFKF
-744 VRR
+744 VKR

>member
-17 CTVQASYWT
+17 CTVQAGYWSQ
-26 ENPRWKKILWAPAE
+26 NPKYKKILWAPSEKCYDAPTQWT
-40 VWYEVPAKWSIVAA
+40 VVAA

-62 GEAIKQAKPEIAPN
+62 GEAIKLAKPEIAPKQ
-76 EKYTVI
+76 KYKVT
-82 LGVRGDKEV
+82 LGVKGDKEV
-91 KKYKKFIPKQ
+91 KKYKKYIPEQ

-108 VSQEGIVI
+108 ISQDGVII
-116 AGNDERGLFYGIQS
+116 AGSDERGLFYGIQS
-130 LLQHIANDI
+130 LIREMESGI
-139 YEEVAVADWPDMPF
+139 YEEVAVSDWPDVPF

-203 PEAEANRI
+203 PEAEAKRI

-216 VAKKNYVNFYW
+216 VSKKNYVNFYW

-283 VDNNFIQKKKD
+283 VDDNFIQKKKD

-319 LGSTLNK
+319 LGNTLNK

-350 ERIQRKAYIWLNF
+350 ERIQRKGYIWLNF

-376 PLYGNGKDIAPLVS
+376 PLYGNGKDIAPLIS

-413 CWNTENYDEH
+413 CWNMENYDFE
-423 SNWQK
+423 SNWSK
-428 SLQNILPSNSM
+428 SLLRILPSNHK
-439 ALGVFALY
+439 ALEIFALY

-457 FRREEGDEIKDIAQ
+457 FRREEGEELQPTAQ
-471 KAIEGDDAALD
+471 AAVNGDPKALEALEE
-482 ILAFKCWELDEAC
+482 KCNELKLAC
-495 DKLLADNSN
+495 DLLLVDDTN

-522 DYGTTICN
+522 DYGVIVCK
-530 MKKVADGKISPSNMP
+530 MKKIAEKKTREYTFLNFEN
-545 LGIIDYFNHLWNQ
+545 LYAQ
-558 ARDIRKQMYDN
+558 ARSIQKQMYDN

-582 TKLGTKVLLPTLNN
+582 IKLGTKVLLPTIQTI
-596 LFTLA
+596 FSQA
-601 TEKYNKEHN
+601 TNSYNKINGKEL
-610 SKYDTA
+610 DTA

-641 DVTVASALE
+641 DVIVASALE

-670 QGMDFNFGV
+670 QGMDFNFGI

-720 TASALRITNIS
+720 TANALRITNIS
-731 GAEQQVYFKDFKF
+731 GSEQQVYFKNFKF
-744 VRR
+744 VKR

>member
-1 MNKKIFALG
+1 MNKKIFTLG

-17 CTVQASYWT
+17 CTVQAGYWSQ
-26 ENPRWKKILWAPAE
+26 NPKYKKILWAPAE
-40 VWYEVPAKWSIVAA
+40 VWYDVPAQWSVVAA

-62 GEAIKQAKPEIAPN
+62 GEAIKQAKPQIA
-76 EKYTVI
+76 EGQKYTVT
-82 LGVRGDKEV
+82 LGVKGDKEV

-108 VSQEGIVI
+108 VSQEGVVI
-116 AGNDERGLFYGIQS
+116 AGSDERGLFYGIQS
-130 LLQHIANDI
+130 LIREMENGT
-139 YEEVAVADWPDMPF
+139 YEEVAVADWPDVPF

-197 KWRVPY
+197 KWRIPY

-338 ACIDKPTMEWIN
+338 ACIDKATMEWIN
-350 ERIQRKAYIWLNF
+350 ERIQRKGYIWLNF

-413 CWNTENYDEH
+413 CWNMDAYEFEA
-423 SNWQK
+423 NWSK
-428 SLQNILPSNSM
+428 SLRRILPSNYK
-439 ALGVFALY
+439 ALETFALY

-457 FRREEGDEIKDIAQ
+457 FRREEGEELQPTAKA
-471 KAIEGDDAALD
+471 AIEGDAAALEA
-482 ILAFKCWELDEAC
+482 LNQKCNELKLAC
-495 DKLLADNSN
+495 DLLLVDDTN

-522 DYGTTICN
+522 DYGNVVCQ
-530 MKKVADGKISPSNMP
+530 MKKVAEKKTREYTFLNFEN
-545 LGIIDYFNHLWNQ
+545 LYAQ
-558 ARDIRKQMYDN
+558 ARSIQKQMYDN

-582 TKLGTKVLLPTLNN
+582 IKLGTKVLLPTIQT
-596 LFTLA
+596 LFTQA
-601 TEKYNKEHN
+601 TGSYNKLN
-610 SKYDTA
+610 GKALDTA

-641 DVTVASALE
+641 DITVASALE

-731 GAEQQVYFKDFKF
+731 GAEQQVYFKNFKF
-744 VRR
+744 IKR

>member
-1 MNKKIFALG
+1 MNKRIFTLG

-17 CTVQASYWT
+17 CTVQAGWWST
-26 ENPRWKKILWAPAE
+26 NPTYKKILWAPAE
-40 VWYEVPAKWSIVAA
+40 VWYDVPAQWTVVAA

-62 GEAIKQAKPEIAPN
+62 GEAIKQAKPEIAPKQ
-76 EKYTVI
+76 KYKVV
-82 LGVRGDKEV
+82 LGVKGDKEV
-91 KKYKKFIPKQ
+91 RKYKKYIPEQ

-108 VSQEGIVI
+108 VSREGVVV
-116 AGNDERGLFYGIQS
+116 AGSDERGLFYGIQT
-130 LLQHIANDI
+130 LIRHIENGI
-139 YEEVAVADWPDMPF
+139 YDEVALTDWPDIPF

-203 PEAEANRI
+203 PETEAERI

-227 AIHPGVDIKWNN
+227 AIHPGVDIKWNT

-283 VDNNFIQKKKD
+283 VDDNFIQKKKD

-309 ANEEKGYLRT
+309 ANEQKGYLRT

-350 ERIQRKAYIWLNF
+350 ERIQRKGYIWLNF

-376 PLYGNGKDIAPLVS
+376 PLYGNGEDIAPMVS

-399 AETSKISLYGIADY
+399 AETSKISLYGVADY
-413 CWNTENYDEH
+413 CWNMENYNPEE
-423 SNWQK
+423 NWDK
-428 SLQNILPSNSM
+428 SLRRILPGNDK
-439 ALGVFALY
+439 ALKIFALY

-457 FRREEGDEIKDIAQ
+457 FRREEGEELLPTAQEAIKGNA
-471 KAIEGDDAALD
+471 EALEA
-482 ILAFKCWELDEAC
+482 LEEKCNELKTAC
-495 DKLLADNSN
+495 DLLLTDDTN

-522 DYGTTICN
+522 DYGVVVCK
-530 MKKVADGKISPSNMP
+530 MKKVAEKKSKEYTFLNFEN
-545 LGIIDYFNHLWNQ
+545 LYAQ
-558 ARDIRKQMYDN
+558 ARSIQKQMYDN

-582 TKLGTKVLLPTLNN
+582 IKLGTKVMLPTIQK
-596 LFTLA
+596 LFEQA
-601 TEKYNKEHN
+601 TDTYNKINGKEL
-610 SKYDTA
+610 DTA

-641 DVTVASALE
+641 DITVASALE
-650 VINWQAGGEFVVE
+650 VINWQAGGEFIVE

-686 KLELLVDGNWREV
+686 KLEMLVDGNWREV

-731 GAEQQVYFKDFKF
+731 GSEQQVYFKNFKF
-744 VRR
+744 IKR

>member
-17 CTVQASYWT
+17 CTVQAGYWSQ
-26 ENPRWKKILWAPAE
+26 NPRYKKILWAPAE
-40 VWYEVPAKWSIVAA
+40 VWYDVPAQWSVVAA

-62 GEAIKQAKPEIAPN
+62 GEAIKQAKPQIA
-76 EKYTVI
+76 EGQKYTVT
-82 LGVRGDKEV
+82 LGVKGDKEV

-108 VSQEGIVI
+108 VSQEGVVV
-116 AGNDERGLFYGIQS
+116 AGSDERGLFYGIQS
-130 LLQHIANDI
+130 LIREMENGI
-139 YEEVAVADWPDMPF
+139 YEEVAVADWPDVPF

-197 KWRVPY
+197 KWRIPY

-283 VDNNFIQKKKD
+283 VDDNFIQKKKD

-326 GIEIMWT
+326 GIEVMWT

-338 ACIDKPTMEWIN
+338 ACIDKATMEWIN
-350 ERIQRKAYIWLNF
+350 ERIQRKGYIWLNF

-413 CWNTENYDEH
+413 CWNMDAYEFEA
-423 SNWQK
+423 NWYK
-428 SLQNILPSNSM
+428 SLRRILPSNYK
-439 ALGVFALY
+439 ALEIFALY

-457 FRREEGDEIKDIAQ
+457 FRREEGEELQPTAKA
-471 KAIEGDDAALD
+471 AIEGDAAALEA
-482 ILAFKCWELDEAC
+482 LKQKCDELKLAC
-495 DKLLADNSN
+495 DLLLVDDTN

-522 DYGTTICN
+522 DYGNVVCQ
-530 MKKVADGKISPSNMP
+530 MKKVAEKKTREYTFLNFEN
-545 LGIIDYFNHLWNQ
+545 LYAQ
-558 ARDIRKQMYDN
+558 ARSIQKQMYDN

-582 TKLGTKVLLPTLNN
+582 IKLGTKVLLPTIQT
-596 LFTLA
+596 LFTQA
-601 TEKYNKEHN
+601 TESYNKFNGKALE
-610 SKYDTA
+610 TA

-629 QLALLPVSVRGS
+629 QLALLPVSVRGC
-641 DVTVASALE
+641 DITVASALE

-731 GAEQQVYFKDFKF
+731 GAEQQVYFKNFKF
-744 VRR
+744 IKR

>member
-17 CTVQASYWT
+17 CTVQAGYWSQ
-26 ENPRWKKILWAPAE
+26 NPRYKKILWAPAE
-40 VWYEVPAKWSIVAA
+40 VWYDVPAQWSVVAA

-62 GEAIKQAKPEIAPN
+62 GEAIKQAKPQIA
-76 EKYTVI
+76 EGQKYTVT
-82 LGVRGDKEV
+82 LGVKGDKEV

-108 VSQEGIVI
+108 VSQEGVVV
-116 AGNDERGLFYGIQS
+116 AGSDERGLFYGIQS
-130 LLQHIANDI
+130 LIREMENGI
-139 YEEVAVADWPDMPF
+139 YEEVAVADWPDVPF

-197 KWRVPY
+197 KWRIPY

-283 VDNNFIQKKKD
+283 VDDNFIQKKKD

-326 GIEIMWT
+326 GIEVMWT

-338 ACIDKPTMEWIN
+338 ACIDKATMEWIN
-350 ERIQRKAYIWLNF
+350 ERIQRKGYIWLNF

-413 CWNTENYDEH
+413 CWNMDAYEFEA
-423 SNWQK
+423 NWHK
-428 SLQNILPSNSM
+428 SLRRILPSNYK
-439 ALGVFALY
+439 ALEIFALY

-457 FRREEGDEIKDIAQ
+457 FRREEGEELQPTAKA
-471 KAIEGDDAALD
+471 AIEGDAAALEA
-482 ILAFKCWELDEAC
+482 LKQKCDELKLAC
-495 DKLLADNSN
+495 DLLLVDDTN

-522 DYGTTICN
+522 DYGNVVCQ
-530 MKKVADGKISPSNMP
+530 MKKVAEKKTREYTFLNFEN
-545 LGIIDYFNHLWNQ
+545 LYAQ
-558 ARDIRKQMYDN
+558 ARSIQKQMYDN

-582 TKLGTKVLLPTLNN
+582 IKLGTKVLLPTIQT
-596 LFTLA
+596 LFTQA
-601 TEKYNKEHN
+601 TESYNKLN
-610 SKYDTA
+610 GKALDTA

-641 DVTVASALE
+641 DITVASALE

-731 GAEQQVYFKDFKF
+731 GAEQQVYFKNFKF
-744 VRR
+744 IKR

>member
-1 MNKKIFALG
+1 MNKRILTLG

-17 CTVQASYWT
+17 CTVQAGWWDQ
-26 ENPRWKKILWAPAE
+26 NPRRKKILWAPSE
-40 VWYEVPAKWSIVAA
+40 VSYDIPAKWTIVGN
-54 DKYMNGYI
+54 DKYVSGYI
-62 GEAIKQAKPEIAPN
+62 GETLKEAKPEIAPKQ
-76 EKYTVI
+76 KYKVT
-82 LGVRGDKEV
+82 LGVKGDKEV
-91 KKYKKFIPKQ
+91 KKYKKYIPAQ
-101 AEGYYLK
+101 AEGYYIK
-108 VSQEGIVI
+108 ISQDGIVI
-116 AGNDERGLFYGIQS
+116 AGSDERGLYYGVQT
-130 LLQHIANDI
+130 LLQEIEGGT
-139 YEEVAVADWPDMPF
+139 YSEVAFADWPDVPF

-168 ARLSQLDFYG
+168 ARLSQLEFYG

-203 PEAEANRI
+203 PEAEAKRI

-227 AIHPGVDIKWNN
+227 AIHPGVDIKWTT

-250 KMYDL
+250 KMYEL

-283 VDNNFIQKKKD
+283 VDDNFIQKKKD
-294 VAPLIMCPTEYNRGW
+294 VAPLIMCPTEYNRSW
-309 ANEEKGYLRT
+309 ANEAKGYLRT
-319 LGSTLNK
+319 LGSTMNQ

-338 ACIDKPTMEWIN
+338 ACIDKGTMEWIN

-376 PLYGNGKDIAPLVS
+376 PLYGNGLDIAPLVS

-413 CWNTENYDEH
+413 CWNMEAYNYQE
-423 SNWQK
+423 NWQK
-428 SLQNILPSNSM
+428 SLRKILPTNYK
-439 ALGVFALY
+439 ALETFALY

-457 FRREEGDEIKDIAQ
+457 FRREEGDELKPIADAAIKGDKEAIEALAQ
-471 KAIEGDDAALD
+471 KC
-482 ILAFKCWELDEAC
+482 KELKLAC
-495 DKLLADNSN
+495 DLLLVDEKN

-522 DYGTTICN
+522 DYGITICD
-530 MKKVADGKISPSNMP
+530 MTAAAEKKTKDFSFLNFENLYA
-545 LGIIDYFNHLWNQ
+545 Q
-558 ARDIRKQMYDN
+558 ARALSKQMYNN
-569 ENNKAMLH
+569 ENDKKMLH

-582 TKLGTKVLLPTLNN
+582 TKLGTKVLLPTIQT
-596 LFTLA
+596 LFAQA
-601 TEKYNKEHN
+601 TAKYNEIN
-610 SKYDTA
+610 DTQLETS

-621 FKVKSTVK
+621 FKNKSTVK

-641 DVTVASALE
+641 DVKVTPALE
-650 VINWQAGGEFVVE
+650 VINWQAGGEFVIE
-663 SDRPITF
+663 SDRAITF

-686 KLELLVDGNWREV
+686 KLELLVNGNWREV
-699 SLLHYADN
+699 SLLHYSDN

-720 TASALRITNIS
+720 TASALRVTNIS
-731 GAEQQVYFKDFKF
+731 GQELQVYFKSFNF
-744 VRR
+744 VKR

>member
-1 MNKKIFALG
+1 MNKKIFTLG

-17 CTVQASYWT
+17 CTVQAGYWSQ
-26 ENPRWKKILWAPAE
+26 NPRYKKILWAPAE
-40 VWYEVPAKWSIVAA
+40 VWYDVPAQWSVVAA

-62 GEAIKQAKPEIAPN
+62 GEAIKQAKPQIA
-76 EKYTVI
+76 EGQKYTVT
-82 LGVRGDKEV
+82 LGVKGDKEV

-108 VSQEGIVI
+108 VSQEGVVV
-116 AGNDERGLFYGIQS
+116 AGSDERGLFYGIQS
-130 LLQHIANDI
+130 LIREMENGT
-139 YEEVAVADWPDMPF
+139 YEEVAVADWPDVPF

-338 ACIDKPTMEWIN
+338 ACIDKATMEWIN
-350 ERIQRKAYIWLNF
+350 ERIQRKGYIWLNF

-413 CWNTENYDEH
+413 CWNMDAYEFEQ
-423 SNWQK
+423 NWEK
-428 SLQNILPSNSM
+428 SLRRILPSNYK
-439 ALGVFALY
+439 ALEIFALY

-457 FRREEGDEIKDIAQ
+457 FRREEGEELQPTA
-471 KAIEGDDAALD
+471 KAAIDGDAAALEA
-482 ILAFKCWELDEAC
+482 LNQKCNELKLAC
-495 DKLLADNSN
+495 DLLLVDDTN

-522 DYGTTICN
+522 DYGNIVCQ
-530 MKKVADGKISPSNMP
+530 MKKVAEKKTREYTFLNFEN
-545 LGIIDYFNHLWNQ
+545 LYAQ
-558 ARDIRKQMYDN
+558 ARSIQKQMYDN

-582 TKLGTKVLLPTLNN
+582 IKLGTKVLLPTIQT
-596 LFTLA
+596 LFTQA
-601 TEKYNKEHN
+601 TESYNKLNGKALE
-610 SKYDTA
+610 TA

-641 DVTVASALE
+641 DITVASALE

-731 GAEQQVYFKDFKF
+731 GAEQQVYFKNFKF
-744 VRR
+744 IKR